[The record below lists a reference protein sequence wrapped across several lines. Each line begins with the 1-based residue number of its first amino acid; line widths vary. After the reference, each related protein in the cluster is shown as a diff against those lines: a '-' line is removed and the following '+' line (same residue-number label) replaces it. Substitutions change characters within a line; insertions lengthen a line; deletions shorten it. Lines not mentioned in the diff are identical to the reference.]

1 MTPAGA
7 IAPLPFL
14 PEAVI
19 FDMDGLMLD
28 SERAINACMGRAA
41 PARRPDR

>member
-1 MTPAGA
+1 MNGSDPV
-7 IAPLPFL
+7 APLPFA
-14 PEAVI
+14 PQAVV